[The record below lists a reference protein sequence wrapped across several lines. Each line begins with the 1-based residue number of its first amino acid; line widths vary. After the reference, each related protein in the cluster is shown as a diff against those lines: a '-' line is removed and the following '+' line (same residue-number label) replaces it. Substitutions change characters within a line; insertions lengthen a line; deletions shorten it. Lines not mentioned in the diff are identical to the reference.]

1 MLLKEK
7 TLSRENIRNILLIQL
22 GDIGDVLLTFPAIRA
37 LKENFPQADVFVAV
51 REKAKELIEE

>member
-7 TLSRENIRNILLIQL
+7 TLSRDNIRNILLIQL

-37 LKENFPQADVFVAV
+37 LKENFPGPMSTWPSGKRQ
-51 REKAKELIEE
+51 RS